1 MRTLID
7 SMHGTPAIV
16 QGPRMEVLA
25 ANRAM
30 RVLLTDFDAMP
41 LAERNIAR
49 WLFPAPEAKHATRNG
64 LR

>member
-1 MRTLID
+1 
-7 SMHGTPAIV
+7 
-16 QGPRMEVLA
+16 MEVLA